1 MPATG
6 KINLPRIFI
15 INDPDIAEALRS
27 SNEIDE
33 SFGHL
38 ERHQDWLKVRE
49 RGEIF
54 VVNTA
59 GRNAAQKLNPI
70 VCIEEY
76 RSLVRDA
83 LMRDEPPV
91 PLEHNA
97 IWQPA
102 TWFDCDADNPTLTE
116 EEIFKRTSFVH
127 RLHDCIQNY
136 RDRRGNRVS
145 RIIAGVERLPKAI
158 NIAMR
163 FRRRVEGLARKNGEH
178 IAFSFVLDE
187 YLRHGDLKK
196 LTKKPKS

>member
-1 MPATG
+1 MEQPQ
-6 KINLPRIFI
+6 IFV
-15 INDPDIAEALRS
+15 INDPDIAVALELS
-27 SNEIDE
+27 YEMDQPFE
-33 SFGHL
+33 HL
-38 ERHQDWLKVRE
+38 QRHQDWLKVRE
-49 RGEIF
+49 RGGIF
-54 VVNTA
+54 IVNTA

-91 PLEHNA
+91 PLEYNA

-102 TWFDCDADNPTLTE
+102 TWFDCDVDNPSLTE

-136 RDRRGNRVS
+136 RDRWSNRVS
-145 RIIAGVERLPKAI
+145 RIIPGVEKLPKAI

-163 FRRRVEGLARKNGEH
+163 FRSRVEGLARKKGEH